1 MKEIV
6 TKILDVIMFLV
17 PFFGK
22 RKRNRIVREVRFNAT
37 HKEVCNVKRRKGRR
51 TMRKISLIVIHCS
64 ATRADR
70 DFTAKDVDTAHR
82 FRGFSCWGYH
92 YYIRKSGQIEPM
104 RDEDTVG
111 AHARGFNAISLG
123 VCYEGGL
130 DEDGKAADTRTSRQ
144 KESLHRLVRELLQRY
159 PDAKV
164 VGHRDLSPD
173 TNYNGIV
180 DPWERIKECP
190 CFEVKAETW

>member
-1 MKEIV
+1 MWTLPIA
-6 TKILDVIMFLV
+6 
-17 PFFGK
+17 FG
-22 RKRNRIVREVRFNAT
+22 A
-37 HKEVCNVKRRKGRR
+37 
-51 TMRKISLIVIHCS
+51 
-64 ATRADR
+64 
-70 DFTAKDVDTAHR
+70 
-82 FRGFSCWGYH
+82 FRVGGIITTFAS
-92 YYIRKSGQIEPM
+92 RGQIEPM

>member
-1 MKEIV
+1 MLPDPE
-6 TKILDVIMFLV
+6 LLRFHHRLNRHRNLCHRLLLHCRYR
-17 PFFGK
+17 PF
-22 RKRNRIVREVRFNAT
+22 
-37 HKEVCNVKRRKGRR
+37 
-51 TMRKISLIVIHCS
+51 
-64 ATRADR
+64 
-70 DFTAKDVDTAHR
+70 
-82 FRGFSCWGYH
+82 
-92 YYIRKSGQIEPM
+92 EPM

-130 DEDGKAADTRTSRQ
+130 DENGKEADTRTSRQ
-144 KESLHRLVRELLQRY
+144 KEAMHRLVSELLQRY

-190 CFEVKAETW
+190 CFEAKAETW

>member
-1 MKEIV
+1 M
-6 TKILDVIMFLV
+6 
-17 PFFGK
+17 
-22 RKRNRIVREVRFNAT
+22 RE
-37 HKEVCNVKRRKGRR
+37 
-51 TMRKISLIVIHCS
+51 ISLIVIHCS

-92 YYIRKSGQIEPM
+92 YYVRKSGQVEPM

-111 AHARGFNAISLG
+111 AHARGHNARSLG

-130 DEDGKAADTRTSRQ
+130 DENGRAADTRTPRQ
-144 KESLHRLVRELLQRY
+144 QEAMHRLVHELRLRY
-159 PDAKV
+159 PEAQV

-173 TNYNGIV
+173 TNYNGVV
-180 DPWERIKECP
+180 DPWERTKECP
-190 CFEVKAETW
+190 CFEVKAEMW

>member
-1 MKEIV
+1 
-6 TKILDVIMFLV
+6 
-17 PFFGK
+17 
-22 RKRNRIVREVRFNAT
+22 
-37 HKEVCNVKRRKGRR
+37 
-51 TMRKISLIVIHCS
+51 MRKISLIVIHCS

-130 DEDGKAADTRTSRQ
+130 DADGKPKDTRTLEQ
-144 KESLHRLVRELLQRY
+144 KGALLALLRELKRQFPKALI
-159 PDAKV
+159 
-164 VGHRDLSPD
+164 VGHHDLNPMK
-173 TNYNGIV
+173 G
-180 DPWERIKECP
+180 CP
-190 CFEVKAETW
+190 CFDAVKEYRQV

>member
-1 MKEIV
+1 
-6 TKILDVIMFLV
+6 
-17 PFFGK
+17 
-22 RKRNRIVREVRFNAT
+22 
-37 HKEVCNVKRRKGRR
+37 
-51 TMRKISLIVIHCS
+51 MRKISLIVIHCS
-64 ATRADR
+64 ATRVDR

-130 DEDGKAADTRTSRQ
+130 DTNGRASDTRTDFQ
-144 KESLHRLVRELLQRY
+144 KHSLRVLVMLLLQDY
-159 PDAKV
+159 PGSRV

-173 TNYNGIV
+173 LNHNGEIE
-180 DPWERIKECP
+180 PEEWIKECP
-190 CFEVKAETW
+190 CFDAATILQEPPPPNPAYL

>member
-1 MKEIV
+1 
-6 TKILDVIMFLV
+6 
-17 PFFGK
+17 
-22 RKRNRIVREVRFNAT
+22 
-37 HKEVCNVKRRKGRR
+37 
-51 TMRKISLIVIHCS
+51 MRKISLIVIHCS
-64 ATRADR
+64 ATRVDR

-130 DEDGKAADTRTSRQ
+130 
-144 KESLHRLVRELLQRY
+144 LQRY

-190 CFEVKAETW
+190 CFEVIEEFES

>member
-1 MKEIV
+1 
-6 TKILDVIMFLV
+6 
-17 PFFGK
+17 
-22 RKRNRIVREVRFNAT
+22 
-37 HKEVCNVKRRKGRR
+37 
-51 TMRKISLIVIHCS
+51 MRKISLIVIHCS

-82 FRGFSCWGYH
+82 FRGFSCWGNT
-92 YYIRKSGQIEPM
+92 RPLEKP
-104 RDEDTVG
+104 G
-111 AHARGFNAISLG
+111 AHALGYNAHSIG
-123 VCYEGGL
+123 ICYEGGL

>member
-1 MKEIV
+1 MITLILDQMKEIV

-37 HKEVCNVKRRKGRR
+37 HKEVY
-51 TMRKISLIVIHCS
+51 
-64 ATRADR
+64 
-70 DFTAKDVDTAHR
+70 FTAKDVDTAHR

-130 DEDGKAADTRTSRQ
+130 DENGKAADTRTSRQ
-144 KESLHRLVRELLQRY
+144 KEAMHRLVSELLQRY

-190 CFEVKAETW
+190 CFEVIEEFES

>member
-1 MKEIV
+1 
-6 TKILDVIMFLV
+6 
-17 PFFGK
+17 
-22 RKRNRIVREVRFNAT
+22 
-37 HKEVCNVKRRKGRR
+37 
-51 TMRKISLIVIHCS
+51 MRKISLIVIHCS
-64 ATRADR
+64 ATRVDR

-130 DEDGKAADTRTSRQ
+130 DARGNPKDTRTPEQRSA
-144 KESLHRLVRELLQRY
+144 LHLLVYQLLQQFRN
-159 PDAKV
+159 ARV
-164 VGHRDLSPD
+164 CGHRDLSPD
-173 TNYNGIV
+173 LDGDGKV
-180 DPWERIKECP
+180 EPWEWVKQCP
-190 CFEVKAETW
+190 CFEVSKEF